1 MAGSA
6 AQVLAEARP
15 TLKPEVFGRAL
26 DVAVDKI
33 RPNAWNPNFQDEA
46 TFRRELASI
55 SRFGFV
61 DPIVVRKDG
70 AMYEII
76 DGEHRWKAAVELGF
90 TELPVYDVSPISEH
104 EAKQLTVVLNELRG
118 QPQQKKLGELLRD
131 LLSSSTLDELVEVMP
146 YSKDDFG
153 KIAQLPGYDWEGFKE
168 KVRGQQGERW
178 VERIF
183 RLPADA
189 SKTLDEALN
198 RAKGDSGSSDADA
211 LEIIA
216 ARFLKET

>member
-6 AQVLAEARP
+6 AQILGEAGA

-26 DVAVDKI
+26 TVAVDKL

-55 SRFGFV
+55 RRFGFV

-90 TELPVYDVSPISEH
+90 TEIPVYDISPISEH

-118 QPQQKKLGELLRD
+118 KPQEKKLGELLRD

-146 YSKDDFG
+146 YSKEEYG
-153 KIAQLPGYDWEGFKE
+153 KIAQLPGYDWEAFKD
-168 KVRGQQGERW
+168 KVRGQQSERW

-183 RLPADA
+183 RLPAEA
-189 SKTLDEALN
+189 AAVLDEALTQ
-198 RAKGDSGSSDADA
+198 AKAGQDTTDAEA
-211 LEIIA
+211 LRRIA
-216 ARFLKET
+216 AEYIT